1 MSHGMKPDAI
11 ATKMSGIAALAC
23 APDRVAQRFS

>member
-1 MSHGMKPDAI
+1 MSLAMKPDMV